1 MAFNFWADEQMTT
14 LFGAANGEYR
24 MTNAVFDQVGQ
35 TRDFTVYFGNPKPGT
50 KLEAA
55 ANPGTDNI
63 VLSAESALA
72 AWQADKDYAADTVIG
87 ADGWLYRCTQ
97 AGRSGSAT
105 PSWLAVAGSNTSDGA
120 AVWRCIGHSHA
131 TNSVKLALSKSGLD
145 TAGSSVSLGV
155 SIPAGAAVAV
165 YIRLTNDVA
174 DLYDLPTVPQVGI
187 RTVKVLERAA

>member
-1 MAFNFWADEQMTT
+1 MAFNFWVDEQMTT
-14 LFGAANGEYR
+14 LFGTANGEYR

-35 TRDFTVYFGNPKPGT
+35 TRDFTMYFGNPKPGT

-55 ANPGTDNI
+55 SNPGADNI
-63 VLSAESALA
+63 ILA
-72 AWQADKDYAADTVIG
+72 AETALPTWRADTDYAADTVIG
-87 ADGWLYRCTQ
+87 VDGWLYRCTQ

-105 PSWLAVAGSNTSDGA
+105 PGWLAVAGSNTADGA
-120 AVWRCIGHSHA
+120 AMWRCIGRSHA
-131 TNSVKLALSKSGLD
+131 AGSVKLALSKDGLD
-145 TAGSSVSLGV
+145 SAGDSVSLGV

-165 YIRLTNDVA
+165 YVRLTNDVA

>member
-14 LFGAANGEYR
+14 LFGAANGEFR
-24 MTNAVFDQVGQ
+24 MANAVFDQVGQ

-50 KLEAA
+50 KLE
-55 ANPGTDNI
+55 GTDNI
-63 VLSAESALA
+63 VLSAESALV
-72 AWQADKDYAADTVIG
+72 AWEAGKDYTADTVIG

-105 PSWLAVAGSNTSDGA
+105 PRWLAAVGSNTADGA
-120 AVWRCIGHSHA
+120 AVWRCIGRSHTA
-131 TNSVKLALSKSGLD
+131 GGVKLALSKSGLD
-145 TAGSSVSLGV
+145 TAGVSVSLGV